1 VRRADAVKWLVGIAV
16 VCAALVAYTARV
28 LHEAV
33 QGPWT
38 TT

>member
-1 VRRADAVKWLVGIAV
+1 MKWLLALGV